1 MSSVR
6 LSRLNSDLAEIYD
19 DGLQDRF
26 SEDSSFNI
34 LIYHGSIALVVQLIV
49 KLETERVS
57 CFIFLGDC
65 EVGIDEEGKIDS
77 TVSVS
82 KLTEIIELTYLDS
95 QMSLCLAQ
103 NLAGICNLFFIS
115 RVTEVL
121 L

>member
-34 LIYHGSIALVVQLIV
+34 LIYHGSIALVVQLV
-49 KLETERVS
+49 EKLEAERVS
-57 CFIFLGDC
+57 CCIFLGDC

-77 TVSVS
+77 TMSVS
-82 KLTEIIELTYLDS
+82 KLAKIIELTYLDS
-95 QMSLCLAQ
+95 QMSLCLTQ
-103 NLAGICNLFFIS
+103 NLAGICNLFN
-115 RVTEVL
+115 L
-121 L
+121 Y